1 MTAAP
6 SAAPHGGFDPRS
18 RAPERLVVGGF
29 RAWMAGYDTGDI
41 AYWETAWNDFAA
53 ALGPE
58 MAKPAVS
65 ALSSWVKTVRACS
78 ARPIECFAFDCAAF
92 CKDECAALA
101 LVSACQHRDR
111 CQARAAAFLLTG
123 LSASVDPTV
132 ASADRFAAAL
142 DETGQRLRPLPECRA
157 CHLFAGPWDTAPKH

>member
-1 MTAAP
+1 M
-6 SAAPHGGFDPRS
+6 SAARHGRF
-18 RAPERLVVGGF
+18 APGASAAERLVVGGF

-41 AYWETAWNDFAA
+41 GYWETAWNDFAA

-58 MAKPAVS
+58 MAKPAVT
-65 ALSSWVKTVRACS
+65 ALSGWVKTVRACS
-78 ARPIECFAFDCAAF
+78 ARQIQCFAFDCAAF

-101 LVSACQHRDR
+101 LVSACQHRDQ

-157 CHLFAGPWDTAPKH
+157 CHLFAGPWDNAAKH